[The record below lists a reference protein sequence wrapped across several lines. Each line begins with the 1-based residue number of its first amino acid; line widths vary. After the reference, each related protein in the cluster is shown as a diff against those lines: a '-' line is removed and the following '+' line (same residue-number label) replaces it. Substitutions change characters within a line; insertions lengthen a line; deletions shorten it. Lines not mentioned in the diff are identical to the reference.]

1 MTALLG
7 YIHTKMRGGVEW
19 AVVHAAD
26 ARVRRIRNRFAD
38 LVAKYRA
45 GTLCPP
51 RPRPLPRAEILP
63 DGEQAAP
70 KPAKP
75 ERTPSVLP
83 RSFAWLCELVPQ
95 WAAGCGHQIL
105 RELDDPEMR
114 ELIAAAPQAGRLLR
128 PLLWMTGRQVPTF
141 LALPPRVRAPRSPS
155 VPSDPARTRRPRT
168 PSPTAPAS
176 SAAGSSAPAAVAP
189 ATDPNGPAVASVP
202 KPPDPMAKWKT
213 ATATSFGWV
222 ILPR

>member
-7 YIHTKMRGGVEW
+7 YIRTKMRGGVEW

-51 RPRPLPRAEILP
+51 RPRPAPRVEILP
-63 DGEQAAP
+63 EGEETVP

-75 ERTPSVLP
+75 PRAPSVLP
-83 RSFAWLCELVPQ
+83 RGFAWLCALVPQ

-155 VPSDPARTRRPRT
+155 VPIDPARVRRPG
-168 PSPTAPAS
+168 AS
-176 SAAGSSAPAAVAP
+176 TRAAAGSPAAAAVAP
-189 ATDPNGPAVASVP
+189 VTDPNAATTAQAA
-202 KPPDPMAKWKT
+202 KPPDPLAKWKT